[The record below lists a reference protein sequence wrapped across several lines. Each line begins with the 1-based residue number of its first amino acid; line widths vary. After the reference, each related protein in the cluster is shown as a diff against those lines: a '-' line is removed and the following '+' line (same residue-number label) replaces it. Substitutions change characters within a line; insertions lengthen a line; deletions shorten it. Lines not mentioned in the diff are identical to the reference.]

1 MAHERE
7 RNATRLHTE
16 PTDEG
21 NMPGRPSAGAT
32 LIVIIALLAGLIYFA
47 VSRTATPGLSPTA
60 PAAGPVASK

>member
-1 MAHERE
+1 
-7 RNATRLHTE
+7 
-16 PTDEG
+16 
-21 NMPGRPSAGAT
+21 MPGRPSAGAT